1 MGCIEII
8 SSRTHT
14 KISITIN
21 SNMGCIEMKQTLQYR
36 MYLMQINSNMGCIEI
51 QKIKN
56 LMIVQ

>member
-1 MGCIEII
+1 
-8 SSRTHT
+8 
-14 KISITIN
+14 
-21 SNMGCIEMKQTLQYR
+21 MGCIEMKQTLQYR